1 MNLGKLEHDV
11 DAPMSILFE
20 DCHVSWR
27 DDYPFE
33 HVHDHGA
40 GIFVG
45 APKTAG
51 SITVRGGTVI
61 GSAGA
66 GISVDSKPLSGPTVT
81 FADVT
86 LNNTGKVD
94 KGFPKPWMHVSPV
107 MLIDE
112 AGGIGGLWFESVRV
126 IIGVTTWQPFLS
138 YSHLPCRREPYFPP
152 CPNVTGDIRGDIEV
166 EWRGDEKQC
175 TPLLLR
181 EGGVALK
188 NGSVF
193 GHRLLQNISLRCN
206 QNPAP

>member
-1 MNLGKLEHDV
+1 M
-11 DAPMSILFE
+11 
-20 DCHVSWR
+20 
-27 DDYPFE
+27 Y
-33 HVHDHGA
+33 
-40 GIFVG
+40 
-45 APKTAG
+45 
-51 SITVRGGTVI
+51 
-61 GSAGA
+61 
-66 GISVDSKPLSGPTVT
+66 SKPLSGPTVT
-81 FADVT
+81 FADVI

-94 KGFPKPWMHVSPV
+94 KGFPKPWMHVSPI

-138 YSHLPCRREPYFPP
+138 YSHLPCHHIPYFSPT

-175 TPLLLR
+175 TPLLLG

-193 GHRLLQNISLRCN
+193 GHRLLQNISLRCT
-206 QNPAP
+206 QHPAP